1 MDHLVTETRNNAS
14 IHLDLLSA
22 EGLVHL
28 MCSEDAR
35 IPKAIAACAP
45 TVAKVIEKVTA
56 RMRNGGRLIYMG
68 AGTSGRLGVLDAT
81 ECPPTFSVPPGLVI
95 GLIAGGERALTT
107 AVEGAE
113 DHPEF
118 GVEDLKRVQI
128 TPQDSVVGI
137 ATSGRTPYVAGGLDY
152 ARSLGA
158 YTVAFSC
165 NPHAEINACAE
176 EAIGIVVGPEILTG
190 STRLKSGTA
199 TKLVLNMIST
209 GVMVALGKTF
219 GNLMVDLRATNVKLK
234 ARANRIIRQITG
246 MDENSAA
253 KLLESSGNEVKT
265 AIVCHLLQ
273 TDAAN
278 ARNVLSENQGGIRKA
293 ISASP
298 EKLGIDAS
306 LVVGIDGG
314 GTKTSALL
322 AKIRKD
328 GFEVLGRGIA
338 GASNPRVVGF
348 ENASLEIHTAIH
360 AAFQQAKIPLCK
372 VHRLVAGLSGAGRE
386 EERKRMGELLQDMAQ
401 KVEVTSDANLILE
414 EGLLHGWGIAVIAG
428 TGSMILGKNHDGT
441 LLRSGGWG
449 TQLGDEGSAYA
460 IGMSALKALCKMQDG
475 LLESGPLRELLLGKL
490 GLTKVEDLIA
500 PMAEGTWGKET
511 IAELALE
518 VLALAEKND
527 LLANQLLQEQA
538 NALAQGMAGLYRRLQ
553 IAPAAT
559 PLAFAGSLFCKSN
572 LYRTLFI
579 DQLHTLG
586 VPLEMQSTV
595 HEPALGALRL
605 GCKQ

>member
-1 MDHLVTETRNNAS
+1 
-14 IHLDLLSA
+14 
-22 EGLVHL
+22 
-28 MCSEDAR
+28 
-35 IPKAIAACAP
+35 
-45 TVAKVIEKVTA
+45 
-56 RMRNGGRLIYMG
+56 
-68 AGTSGRLGVLDAT
+68 
-81 ECPPTFSVPPGLVI
+81 
-95 GLIAGGERALTT
+95 
-107 AVEGAE
+107 
-113 DHPEF
+113 
-118 GVEDLKRVQI
+118 
-128 TPQDSVVGI
+128 
-137 ATSGRTPYVAGGLDY
+137 
-152 ARSLGA
+152 
-158 YTVAFSC
+158 
-165 NPHAEINACAE
+165 
-176 EAIGIVVGPEILTG
+176 
-190 STRLKSGTA
+190 
-199 TKLVLNMIST
+199 LNMIST

>member
-1 MDHLVTETRNNAS
+1 VDHLVTETRNNAS

-35 IPKAIAACAP
+35 IPKAITACAP

>member
-1 MDHLVTETRNNAS
+1 
-14 IHLDLLSA
+14 
-22 EGLVHL
+22 
-28 MCSEDAR
+28 
-35 IPKAIAACAP
+35 
-45 TVAKVIEKVTA
+45 
-56 RMRNGGRLIYMG
+56 
-68 AGTSGRLGVLDAT
+68 
-81 ECPPTFSVPPGLVI
+81 
-95 GLIAGGERALTT
+95 
-107 AVEGAE
+107 
-113 DHPEF
+113 
-118 GVEDLKRVQI
+118 
-128 TPQDSVVGI
+128 
-137 ATSGRTPYVAGGLDY
+137 
-152 ARSLGA
+152 
-158 YTVAFSC
+158 
-165 NPHAEINACAE
+165 
-176 EAIGIVVGPEILTG
+176 
-190 STRLKSGTA
+190 
-199 TKLVLNMIST
+199 
-209 GVMVALGKTF
+209 
-219 GNLMVDLRATNVKLK
+219 
-234 ARANRIIRQITG
+234 
-246 MDENSAA
+246 
-253 KLLESSGNEVKT
+253 
-265 AIVCHLLQ
+265 
-273 TDAAN
+273 
-278 ARNVLSENQGGIRKA
+278 
-293 ISASP
+293 
-298 EKLGIDAS
+298 
-306 LVVGIDGG
+306 
-314 GTKTSALL
+314 
-322 AKIRKD
+322 
-328 GFEVLGRGIA
+328 
-338 GASNPRVVGF
+338 
-348 ENASLEIHTAIH
+348 
-360 AAFQQAKIPLCK
+360 
-372 VHRLVAGLSGAGRE
+372 
-386 EERKRMGELLQDMAQ
+386 
-401 KVEVTSDANLILE
+401 LILE

-428 TGSMILGKNHDGT
+428 TCSMILGKNHDGT

>member
-35 IPKAIAACAP
+35 IPKAITACAP

>member
-1 MDHLVTETRNNAS
+1 VDHLVTETRNNAS

-35 IPKAIAACAP
+35 IPKAITACAP

-500 PMAEGTWGKET
+500 PLAEGTWGKET